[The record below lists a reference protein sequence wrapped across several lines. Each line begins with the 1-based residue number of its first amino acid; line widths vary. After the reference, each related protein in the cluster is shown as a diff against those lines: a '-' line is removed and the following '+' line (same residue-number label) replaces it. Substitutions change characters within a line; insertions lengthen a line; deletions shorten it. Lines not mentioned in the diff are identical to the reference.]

1 MTGRGPAE
9 LPHSFQTGI
18 TKSIN
23 SSTTIEA
30 RIAVQ
35 SQATELTD
43 AGEGACELRM
53 MLRNKKELTWQS
65 LVGESFPEGHIVW
78 RWSRSKQI
86 HPDAHHVSQ
95 QGLHA
100 ICPVRGSTRGEKSG
114 GGANVLETLVRCHS
128 TWAPGF
134 WPGATVTS
142 GFGLLSSS
150 TSPCTP
156 VAARSPQHAS
166 TRTQRE
172 YPAERGEHRKSK
184 RNLRKTRPR

>member
-53 MLRNKKELTWQS
+53 MLRT
-65 LVGESFPEGHIVW
+65 
-78 RWSRSKQI
+78 
-86 HPDAHHVSQ
+86 
-95 QGLHA
+95 
-100 ICPVRGSTRGEKSG
+100 
-114 GGANVLETLVRCHS
+114 
-128 TWAPGF
+128 
-134 WPGATVTS
+134 
-142 GFGLLSSS
+142 
-150 TSPCTP
+150 
-156 VAARSPQHAS
+156 
-166 TRTQRE
+166 
-172 YPAERGEHRKSK
+172 K
-184 RNLRKTRPR
+184 RNLHGSPLLVSHSQKGTLCGVGHAASRFTLMHIMSVSKDYTPSALLEGAPGEKKVEEGRMS